1 MREIEKDPDTRYQ
14 SCREMLEDLRTYRSL
29 NATPGNPQST
39 MAMSPDAVNGGVAM
53 SRAGLRGAHADDTA
67 AAARA
72 LSARATHPGQTPA
85 LRRTGTLAP
94 LPEPKPRKNVFGT
107 IVAALLLLGVIA
119 YCANKLRPIYE
130 DVRQRRSAAPSD
142 TVTPSDG
149 SAGAASEPNSAAS
162 IETAPENSDS
172 ATSDANGNANEMARP
187 ATTPVPDGKF

>member
-1 MREIEKDPDTRYQ
+1 
-14 SCREMLEDLRTYRSL
+14 MLEDLRNYRSL
-29 NATPGNPQST
+29 NATPGSPQST
-39 MAMSPDAVNGGVAM
+39 MAMSPDAVNAAVAM
-53 SRAGLRGAHADDTA
+53 SPAGLRGAHADDTA

-94 LPEPKPRKNVFGT
+94 LPEPKQGKT
-107 IVAALLLLGVIA
+107 CLALSSPHSCCGVIA

-149 SAGAASEPNSAAS
+149 SAEAASEPNPAAS
-162 IETAPENSDS
+162 NGS
-172 ATSDANGNANEMARP
+172 ARKTQTPLSLMPTQMPTKWP
-187 ATTPVPDGKF
+187 AQLRHRCWM